1 MAIRDPR
8 IRRPR
13 SGPIPRRREPLHDY
27 ETYSADFGAPPPPPP
42 DERREIALWS
52 GLNVL
57 AGAWLVI
64 APWVLGYW
72 TSDPRWN
79 DVACG
84 AAIALLAVIR
94 LAGAFRASWLSWI
107 NALIGAW
114 VFIAAFTIDR
124 SATAAWNDAIVG
136 AVVFLVAAMSAD
148 ASGRLFS
155 RREAPGRWG
164 E

>member
-13 SGPIPRRREPLHDY
+13 SGPIRRRRQPLQGHEPY
-27 ETYSADFGAPPPPPP
+27 PADLEPSPPPVP
-42 DERREIALWS
+42 DERREIALLS

-64 APWVLGYW
+64 APWVLDYW

-84 AAIALLAVIR
+84 AAVALLALIR

-107 NALIGAW
+107 NAVIGAW
-114 VFIAAFTIDR
+114 VFVAAFTIDR
-124 SATAAWNDAIVG
+124 SAVAAWNDAIVG
-136 AVVFLVAAMSAD
+136 AAIFLLAAASAD
-148 ASGRLFS
+148 ATRRLVP
-155 RREAPGRWG
+155 RRPTPRPCGM
-164 E
+164 

>member
-13 SGPIPRRREPLHDY
+13 SGPIPRRREPLHND
-27 ETYSADFGAPPPPPP
+27 EPYSTDFEPSPPPPPN
-42 DERREIALWS
+42 ERREIALLS
-52 GLNVL
+52 ALNVL

-72 TSDPRWN
+72 SSDPRWN

-84 AAIALLAVIR
+84 AAVSLVALIS

-107 NALIGAW
+107 NAVIGAW
-114 VFIAAFTIDR
+114 VFVAAFTIDR
-124 SATAAWNDAIVG
+124 SAVAAWNDAIVG
-136 AVVFLVAAMSAD
+136 AVIFLLAAASAD
-148 ASGRLFS
+148 ATRRLVP
-155 RREAPGRWG
+155 RRPTPRPWG
-164 E
+164 M